1 MSKEE
6 EIIEA
11 FKDPKRGLTSNVKTL
26 KKRFPG
32 LSDIDAEI
40 IRKTLYENSEIYQ
53 RNKKI
58 RKDKIFR
65 SYKAGFV
72 GQLIHMDLMTLNIT
86 TSKQKVVIENFKYLL
101 VAVDTYSRMLFC
113 RLLNTK
119 RKNEVK
125 EAVLIGTFQKSLCNF
140 FIFLIHST

>member
-1 MSKEE
+1 MNKEE
-6 EIIEA
+6 EILKA
-11 FKDPKRGLTSNVKTL
+11 FKDPKRGLTSNVNPL

-72 GQLIHMDLMTLNIT
+72 GQLIHMDLMTLNIS
-86 TSKQKVVIENFKYLL
+86 TSKKKEINENFKYLL

-113 RLLNTK
+113 RLLKKKKK
-119 RKNEVK
+119 RAYYKQN
-125 EAVLIGTFQKSLCNF
+125 LRINY
-140 FIFLIHST
+140 